1 MSNERILVVEDNPMN
16 MELITDLLEI
26 SGYEVLQANDA
37 QTGIAMA
44 VQTSL
49 DLILMDI
56 HLPDIDGL
64 QVTAILKSNIT
75 TKHIPI
81 IAVTAMAMKGDE
93 EKILAAGCDAYLS
106 KPLHYKDL
114 YRTIENL
121 MESKNN

>member
-1 MSNERILVVEDNPMN
+1 MRVLVIEDNPAN
-16 MELITDLLEI
+16 MELAMALLETAGNTILAANTAEKGI
-26 SGYEVLQANDA
+26 SLA
-37 QTGIAMA
+37 
-44 VQTSL
+44 TSEIP

>member
-1 MSNERILVVEDNPMN
+1 MKVLVIEDNPAN
-16 MELITDLLEI
+16 MELAMALLETAGNTILAANTAEKGI
-26 SGYEVLQANDA
+26 SLA
-37 QTGIAMA
+37 
-44 VQTSL
+44 TSEIP